1 MTTIDTQKI
10 LDHLPLITA
19 AVVTVIAFFIGKNY
33 GHELATQ
40 AMIDRQIEADFEH
53 DQELNQRL
61 SERIENAI
69 KQANHDRK

>member
-1 MTTIDTQKI
+1 MQTIDTQKI

-19 AVVTVIAFFIGKNY
+19 AVVIVFSFFIGKHY
-33 GHELATQ
+33 GYELATQ
-40 AMIDRQIEADFEH
+40 AMINRQIESDFEH